1 MTPGPRIDA
10 VWRVARNELFDS
22 IRSRRVMVLGLLYVA
37 GSAAATALFIGV
49 LQKIERQ
56 LAESLGLAVA
66 ANTGSV
72 TATLWKSD
80 AFRHM
85 ATGLAG
91 DKALAE
97 RLLDIPPLGLFY
109 GWLSFAFAPALVML
123 TSAARISEEVWSGSV
138 RFALFRVSRLEW
150 VLGKFAGQAGQ
161 LVLALLLS
169 AVAAWLTGLVRMH
182 AFESAATAQAM
193 LSFALKAGLYAMAF
207 LGLATAISQFC
218 TTPNIA
224 LALGFFALIVLQVLT
239 AVSHYLTTNFAAP
252 GWRRVWDTVNTLTPG
267 GHRMDLWWGDAAHA
281 VPATV
286 FLLALSLCY
295 LFAGYAAFSRRDL

>member
-1 MTPGPRIDA
+1 
-10 VWRVARNELFDS
+10 
-22 IRSRRVMVLGLLYVA
+22 
-37 GSAAATALFIGV
+37 
-49 LQKIERQ
+49 
-56 LAESLGLAVA
+56 
-66 ANTGSV
+66 
-72 TATLWKSD
+72 
-80 AFRHM
+80 M

-97 RLLDIPPLGLFY
+97 RLLSIPPLGIFY

-161 LVLALLLS
+161 LMLALLLS
-169 AVAAWLTGLVRMH
+169 ATAAWLTGLVRMQ
-182 AFESAATAQAM
+182 AFEPAATAHAM
-193 LSFALKAGLYAMAF
+193 AFFALKAWVYAMAF
-207 LGLATAISQFC
+207 LGLATAISQLC

-224 LALGFFALIVLQVLT
+224 LAFGFLALIVLQVLT
-239 AVSHYLTTNFAAP
+239 AVSHHLSGAFAAP
-252 GWRRVWDTVNTLTPG
+252 AWRRVWDAVHALTPG
-267 GHRMDLWWGDAAHA
+267 GQRMDLWWGDAAHA
-281 VPATV
+281 APATV